1 MNLLKKM
8 LMGGLAAMLL
18 LGGMFQ
24 ASAQEKEIRRIY
36 VWDVTWSMQGQGSYI
51 DEEGFKV
58 KTEDIWN
65 EVKNAIIEDIKGIYD
80 KTTEIVIIPFQH
92 RLIHEDM
99 EEAFADEQGKKQLID
114 SVKQYKLPKLWVGT
128 AADGDEVKNRKD
140 GKTTQTKLYEPL
152 RDVVEKHL
160 SDDKRNIIEFLSDGR
175 SDWDKDQDKF
185 DKYVTGD
192 SLCEVL
198 NNKDAYLFYY
208 ALTKSAE
215 NEVIKKYAAADACT
229 GRIIY
234 IDPRVTTGEKVIV
247 YSLLLDLPEVQDLN
261 LAYYD
266 ISQSS
271 PIEIRLKNNFLPEAF
286 KELDYKL
293 HVKSSDNDYFK
304 IDQDVMISDN
314 RTMSLDPKWLV
325 NKDDAITMIA
335 GDTLAVN
342 LVFSPA
348 KGMNKYPYNMT
359 SLPKGDNTVTI
370 KLFNTA
376 QNKMDISVGNVA
388 GKSVYFDVWNLW
400 PFSYYK
406 PEEVKVS
413 GTLEVSVTED
423 HSDLKGPVTLVLCD
437 RYGDAVSADLVEMVV
452 DGVKSADNKLAIT
465 PGPGQQSETMTYDIE
480 FALTKKLLDK
490 DDEDCTFGYHFEVED
505 APNTLHVINNQ
516 KASEEL
522 ALDEMASI
530 DVDYTIN
537 KLKAW
542 FLTGF
547 FFVLACI
554 VAWIAMV
561 QVTARRF
568 NVKHLIAIFISE
580 DSTRKAIMG
589 YNGNLKGSTEI
600 LLTNN
605 PNLKQ
610 GFFGMLFKGK
620 KSYVYV
626 SGLPVEIV
634 LKVGVKG
641 RVNHIVKTPGGN
653 VRSDFDPNAKKMV
666 LTCKSAAGKQYKIEY
681 PKQF

>member
-24 ASAQEKEIRRIY
+24 VSAQGIRRIY

-51 DEEGFKV
+51 DENGSKV

-92 RLIHEDM
+92 RLILEDM

-114 SVKQYKLPKLWVGT
+114 SVKQYKLPKLWVGK
-128 AADGDEVKNRKD
+128 ADENGYEVKNRKD

-175 SDWDKDQDKF
+175 SDWAKDQDDF
-185 DKYVTGD
+185 DKYVTGID
-192 SLCEVL
+192 LCEAL
-198 NNKDAYLFYY
+198 KSKDAYLFYF

-247 YSLLLDLPEVQDLN
+247 YSLLLDLPESQDIN

-266 ISQSS
+266 VGQSA
-271 PIEIRLKNNFLPEAF
+271 PIEIKLENNFLPEAF
-286 KELDYKL
+286 KGLDYKL
-293 HVKSSDNDYFK
+293 HVKSSDNKYFQ
-304 IDQDVMISDN
+304 IDQDVVISDD
-314 RTMSLDPKWLV
+314 RTMSLKPKWLV
-325 NKDDAITMIA
+325 NKDDAVSKIA
-335 GDTLAVN
+335 GDTVAVN

-359 SLPKGDNTVTI
+359 SLPKEDNTVAI
-370 KLFNTA
+370 QLFNTA
-376 QNKMDISVGNVA
+376 QNKIDISVNNA
-388 GKSVYFDVWNLW
+388 TEKSVYFDVWNLW

-406 PEEVKVS
+406 PEEVKVNS
-413 GTLEVSVTED
+413 TLDVSVIED
-423 HSDLKGPVTLVLCD
+423 ASDLKGPVTLVLCD

-452 DGVKSADNKLAIT
+452 DGVKSDDNTLTIA
-465 PGPGQQSETMTYDIE
+465 PSPGQGPEEMTFDIE
-480 FALTKKLLDK
+480 LALTKKLLDQ
-490 DDEDCTFGYHFEVED
+490 DDEDCTFGYHFEVIG
-505 APNTLHVINNQ
+505 APKTLHVINNQ

-522 ALDEMASI
+522 ALDEIASFDI
-530 DVDYTIN
+530 DYTIN